1 MFYEQHK
8 KYDCPFHIT
17 IGTDSQA
24 HGRMTKI
31 ATVVVITCEGHG
43 GIFFYKERIVP
54 KIKSVKEKLYTET
67 QDSLEAA
74 GEIMP
79 HIHPRRRR

>member
-1 MFYEQHK
+1 
-8 KYDCPFHIT
+8 
-17 IGTDSQA
+17 
-24 HGRMTKI
+24 MTKI

-79 HIHPRRRR
+79 HIHPRRRRQFKERENLEPDSGNHRMGTDVRI